1 MVLRWLRGLDSVQFH
16 HTAFENTESCFE
28 PFLIKIKFSLMVRCC
43 SVGTHYKKFALASC
57 SFHAGCEHREILRAP
72 EPGARSNILPT
83 ANFTL
88 FCWEDLYYSSAKYLM
103 VRTIWLV

>member
-1 MVLRWLRGLDSVQFH
+1 MG
-16 HTAFENTESCFE
+16 
-28 PFLIKIKFSLMVRCC
+28 CC
-43 SVGTHYKKFALASC
+43 SFTAGRGFSIVYSVCRRVPTAIVGSC
-57 SFHAGCEHREILRAP
+57 YCSTGVACCPP